1 LSVERVTG
9 RTGARPLLTVRSRL
23 ARWLAT
29 VPMSAGRVAFIVW
42 SYLGIGAVVIAA
54 TVVLFPVT
62 PEIAL
67 PFTVPGI
74 DARAVGIALWILVG
88 IATSSRGTAE
98 EGRTAITLGVAP
110 VVASFALGG
119 PVAGVWVAAIGS
131 LELRELRREI
141 PWYAVLANRAVLA
154 VPAALGGILTYWL
167 RGLDLGPSQL
177 VDFLEVMAGAALFA
191 ALNLALAVLAVWAR
205 TGRGPTEAI
214 GVPWRTVAIMMAA
227 ESSLAWIFAAAY
239 VAIAWWSP
247 AGLVIADT
255 AAAASVDRG
264 RADWLLRHH
273 QLTLLPNRLSLTEHA
288 ADLRRS
294 GRTGTCVFYI
304 DLDGFK
310 AVNDTYDH
318 GVGDDVLQVV
328 GTRLSAIKRND
339 DFLAHLHGDEFVLLA
354 AGVETDAEAEGIVE
368 RVTRAIEEPIE
379 HEVGTITIS
388 ASLGYRMLS
397 DGADLDAA
405 LQHADR
411 GMAAAKRER
420 HRRTGQAPGSG
431 RRRTSAM
438 TRPVDAPAA
447 GNPATLATAGPDSP
461 ARPR

>member
-1 LSVERVTG
+1 MPVDRLTG
-9 RTGARPLLTVRSRL
+9 RTGPCSPAAARAALRHAL
-23 ARWLAT
+23 AS
-29 VPMSAGRVAFIVW
+29 VPMPAGRVAVIVW
-42 SYLGIGAVVIAA
+42 TYLGVGAAVIAA
-54 TVVLFPVT
+54 TIVLFPVS
-62 PEIAL
+62 PQIAV
-67 PFTVPGI
+67 PFTAFGI
-74 DARAVGIALWILVG
+74 DARAIGILLWVLVG
-88 IATSSRGTAE
+88 VATSSRGTAE
-98 EGRTAITLGVAP
+98 EGRTAITMGVAP
-110 VVASFALGG
+110 VVAAFALGG

-131 LELRELRREI
+131 LELRELRGEI

-154 VPAALGGILTYWL
+154 VPAAAGGILTYSL
-167 RGLDLGPSQL
+167 RELGPGGSQL
-177 VDFLEVMAGAALFA
+177 VDFLMVMAGAMAFA
-191 ALNLALAVLAVWAR
+191 TLNLALAVLAVWAR
-205 TGRGPTEAI
+205 TGRGLSEAI
-214 GVPWRTVAIMMAA
+214 GIPWRTIGIMMVA

-264 RADWLLRHH
+264 RAGWLLRHH

-294 GRTGTCVFYI
+294 GRAGTCVFYI

-318 GVGDDVLQVV
+318 GVGDDVLKVV
-328 GTRLSAIKRND
+328 GRRLAAVKRRD

-354 AGVETDAEAEGIVE
+354 AGVETDAEAAGMVD

-379 HEVGTITIS
+379 HEVGTIRVS
-388 ASLGYRMLS
+388 ASLGYRMLH
-397 DGADLDAA
+397 DPADLEGA

-420 HRRTGQAPGSG
+420 HRRQGHAAGSA
-431 RRRTSAM
+431 RRRTTVAARTTGTPGTVRPPGPSAG
-438 TRPVDAPAA
+438 TPVD
-447 GNPATLATAGPDSP
+447 
-461 ARPR
+461 R